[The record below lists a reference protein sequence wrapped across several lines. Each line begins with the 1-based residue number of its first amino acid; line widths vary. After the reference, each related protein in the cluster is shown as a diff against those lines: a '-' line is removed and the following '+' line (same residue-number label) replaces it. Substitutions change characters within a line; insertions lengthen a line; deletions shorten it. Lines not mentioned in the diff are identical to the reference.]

1 MTTII
6 TTNSRKFML
15 DKSAVGIM
23 SHIFRNKEKNSN
35 TFLASFSEKAQ
46 KLAKTGG

>member
-15 DKSAVGIM
+15 YKSAIGIM